1 MRKSEIEMEL
11 QQRQMELMRFDWV
24 NETLIG
30 DDSLIRKQVK
40 YLIHNIVFF
49 SYNLFILNR
58 LSNNLHFQFLEN
70 LNQDV
75 NRFIRLDT
83 LLQEL
88 ATQYRAIEVEVA
100 ELITQQLATTPDVV
114 ILQSFNES
122 VTNQQILFAQEFERV
137 INSYHS
143 DFFFG
148 IYLFILYT
156 HQ

>member
-1 MRKSEIEMEL
+1 M
-11 QQRQMELMRFDWV
+11 
-24 NETLIG
+24 
-30 DDSLIRKQVK
+30 
-40 YLIHNIVFF
+40 
-49 SYNLFILNR
+49 
-58 LSNNLHFQFLEN
+58 EN

-75 NRFIRLDT
+75 NRFVRLDT

-137 INSYHS
+137 INPYHS

-148 IYLFILYT
+148 YTYLFNKTL
-156 HQ
+156 